1 MVTSAEGLTAAGNNT
16 AERRFYPRVVPSD
29 AIYIGPDGKNQGML
43 LNLSENGL
51 LVSTPIPLKVNFV
64 SRIAVPVGGLSN
76 AINGYARVVWADE
89 STNRVGIQLL
99 ELSEQDRLALRQ
111 WIEVEF
117 ARSSREAERS
127 FPDAEM
133 IAAPL
138 GAELT
143 VENTKNMN
151 AIAPAAAAAP
161 PAHVVR
167 KRPVSLMEVAVWG
180 FLIGSLSVAA
190 VMFGGNVTSRG
201 VSGGEAGNAASVAEV
216 KEGSPANAPQRPQ
229 IAANLPA
236 RTRSEHSASDSGAA
250 PVSDELVGSEQRS
263 DSASSTVSEN
273 LGRDAD
279 ASPAATAL
287 RTLSESNARVRAER
301 TRNTAAENTFYTA
314 KHPSSKQDSQMSSA
328 AELPAST
335 AALVA
340 PEKDAVGSNA
350 ANPVGNLSGAKYKA
364 TAPSD
369 ANSSAT
375 NSAAKSAAK
384 PSNNAPEAYPVPAK
398 IISTDI
404 NPAARANVMGA
415 RSTTIGP
422 NGTSNGA
429 RTFGL
434 PVVQMNPPERATMEV
449 RAPAGFR
456 SATLALPNS
465 RLVESPGLTMHIER
479 SLMLPGGHKLWPFDR
494 KRTVAV
500 GELVSRVD
508 PQSPYAQTG
517 SGVSVRVKAMVAR
530 DGHVARLELIS
541 GPAVVVPDVMRA
553 LREWQYQPT
562 LVDGRPVE
570 TQSDILM
577 QFHSAERAAR

>member
-1 MVTSAEGLTAAGNNT
+1 MVTSAEGLIAAGNKT

-29 AIYIGPDGKNQGML
+29 PIYIGPDGKNQGVL

-76 AINGYARVVWADE
+76 AIRGYARIVWADE

-99 ELSEQDRLALRQ
+99 ELSEQDRLALRH

-117 ARSSREAERS
+117 ARSSREAERT
-127 FPDAEM
+127 FTDAEM

-138 GAELT
+138 GSELV
-143 VENTKNMN
+143 VENTKNKN
-151 AIAPAAAAAP
+151 ALAPAAAAVL
-161 PAHVVR
+161 PALVVR

-201 VSGGEAGNAASVAEV
+201 IFGGAGDAASVPEV
-216 KEGSPANAPQRPQ
+216 KEDSPAKAPHRPQ
-229 IAANLPA
+229 IAANVRA
-236 RTRSEHSASDSGAA
+236 RTQSDSLAA
-250 PVSDELVGSEQRS
+250 PVSDEPAGSEQRS

-287 RTLSESNARVRAER
+287 RTSSESDARVQAER
-301 TRNTAAENTFYTA
+301 TRNTAVQNSFYTA
-314 KHPSSKQDSQMSSA
+314 KHPSPKQDSKMSSA
-328 AELPAST
+328 AELPASM
-335 AALVA
+335 AALVV

-350 ANPVGNLSGAKYKA
+350 ANPVSNLGGAKYTA
-364 TAPSD
+364 TGPRD
-369 ANSSAT
+369 ANSSST
-375 NSAAKSAAK
+375 NSAAKSTAK

-398 IISTDI
+398 ITSTDI
-404 NPAARANVMGA
+404 NPAARANATGA
-415 RSTTIGP
+415 RSTTISP
-422 NGTSNGA
+422 NGTSNGS

-434 PVVQMNPPERATMEV
+434 QVVQTNPPEPAILEV
-449 RAPAGFR
+449 RAPVGFR
-456 SATLALPNS
+456 SVTLALPNS

-479 SLMLPGGHKLWPFDR
+479 SLILPGGHKLWPFER

-541 GPAVVVPDVMRA
+541 GPAVMVADVMRA
-553 LREWQYQPT
+553 LREWRYQPT

-577 QFHSAERAAR
+577 QFHSAERAAK

>member
-1 MVTSAEGLTAAGNNT
+1 MVTSAEGLLAAGNKT
-16 AERRFYPRVVPSD
+16 PERRFYPRVVPSD
-29 AIYIGPDGKNQGML
+29 PIYIGPDGKNQGML
-43 LNLSENGL
+43 LNVSENGL
-51 LVSTPIPLKVNFV
+51 LVCTPIPLKVNFV

-76 AINGYARVVWADE
+76 AISGYARVVWAEE

-127 FPDAEM
+127 FADAGR

-138 GAELT
+138 GAELM
-143 VENTKNMN
+143 VENAKNMN
-151 AIAPAAAAAP
+151 AIGPAAASAP
-161 PAHVVR
+161 PARVVR

-190 VMFGGNVTSRG
+190 VMFGRNVTSRG

-216 KEGSPANAPQRPQ
+216 KEDSPANAPQRPQ

-236 RTRSEHSASDSGAA
+236 RTRSEHGALDSGAA
-250 PVSDELVGSEQRS
+250 PVSDEPAGSQQRS
-263 DSASSTVSEN
+263 DSASSTVSEI

-287 RTLSESNARVRAER
+287 GTASESNARVRAEQ
-301 TRNTAAENTFYTA
+301 TRNAAAQNTFYTA

-328 AELPAST
+328 AELPAAT
-335 AALVA
+335 AALLP

-350 ANPVGNLSGAKYKA
+350 ANPVGNLSVAKYKA

-369 ANSSAT
+369 ANLSST
-375 NSAAKSAAK
+375 NSAAKSTAK

-404 NPAARANVMGA
+404 NPAARANA
-415 RSTTIGP
+415 T
-422 NGTSNGA
+422 GA

-449 RAPAGFR
+449 RAPVGFR

-479 SLMLPGGHKLWPFDR
+479 SLVLPGGHKLWPFER

-517 SGVSVRVKAMVAR
+517 SGVSVRVKAMIAR

-570 TQSDILM
+570 TQSDILV
-577 QFHSAERAAR
+577 QFHSSERAAR